1 MKRPPANKR
10 PKGKRGESALID
22 RLGGKL
28 PKPSRQATARV
39 GAWLAAPPP
48 RRWRRLFADIQLRH
62 KFSAVLP
69 KRHHTCGTRLRM
81 ILRSYGICSA
91 PIRIELS
98 TR

>member
-1 MKRPPANKR
+1 LTGSA
-10 PKGKRGESALID
+10 ESYRSLRAKQRRAFEPGSQLYG
-22 RLGGKL
+22 RN
-28 PKPSRQATARV
+28 
-39 GAWLAAPPP
+39 PPP